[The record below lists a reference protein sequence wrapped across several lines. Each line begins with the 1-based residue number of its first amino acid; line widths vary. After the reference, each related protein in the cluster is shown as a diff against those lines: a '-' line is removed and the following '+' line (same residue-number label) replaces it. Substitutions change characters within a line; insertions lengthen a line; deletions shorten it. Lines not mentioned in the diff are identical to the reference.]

1 MTCNMYSIIIIIP
14 LVLISVVSSR
24 RVMHNSLVLHFTPSI
39 GTEYRKA
46 ISVPDV
52 DWANSVTKPNGWMR
66 RSWLPNKSTSL
77 FDIYT

>member
-1 MTCNMYSIIIIIP
+1 MTCNIYYIIIIIP
-14 LVLISVVSSR
+14 LVLISVDSSR

-52 DWANSVTKPNGWMR
+52 D
-66 RSWLPNKSTSL
+66 
-77 FDIYT
+77 